1 MCISKPCQT
10 IQSLFN
16 LEKCKPYNPEETM
29 KKNFVLLLC
38 FILAMGMVSCGDDK
52 LDEAIDTEQGGDDG
66 KDDGDDGDDGEKPEP
81 AKAVSWFV
89 APNGND
95 SSNGMIATPLKT
107 IPCFCGKVCIMSM

>member
-1 MCISKPCQT
+1 
-10 IQSLFN
+10 
-16 LEKCKPYNPEETM
+16 M
-29 KKNFVLLLC
+29 KRIFVLLLC

-107 IPCFCGKVCIMSM
+107 ISKALLRANPGDTVFCGKVCIMSM